1 MYRVLAVIAQI
12 GFWASLGWHF
22 MQLSDRPVPESI
34 ATALFLGIF
43 VVWLPTVLQ
52 LVKLNGGSK
61 TASWAAAA
69 FKPVFQEAPVWMIT
83 VAAGSFVYAMINFF
97 VVTDQ
102 ISGRVMQD
110 DPRFGDVA
118 SGHVLPFYA
127 AAMVVLSFAARRS
140 RAGTTRMCSQ
150 GHAVDATE
158 SRCAKCGAP
167 VNSVQLPAGV

>member
-12 GFWASLGWHF
+12 GFWASLTWHF
-22 MQLSDRPVPESI
+22 MQLTDRPVPQSI

-52 LVKLNGGSK
+52 LVTLNGGRR
-61 TASWAAAA
+61 TASWEA
-69 FKPVFQEAPVWMIT
+69 FKPVLKEAPVWMLT

-118 SGHVLPFYA
+118 SGHALPFYA
-127 AAMVVLSFAARRS
+127 VAMVVLSFAARRS
-140 RAGTTRMCSQ
+140 LAGVTRLCSQ
-150 GHAVDATE
+150 GHAVDAAE
-158 SRCAKCGAP
+158 IRCAKCGAP
-167 VNSVQLPAGV
+167 VDSVQLPAGV